1 MSGGRDDLGLDAGT
15 TRSMAGDRL
24 GGAEV
29 HGGLHAGSGLGSST
43 AMGDTGRTGGTTDD
57 YAALSFSRG
66 AEEEGVREKAANR
79 IGGMADSVKDLGG
92 RASDLAGQAAS
103 KLSDVAGTARE
114 RLSPALDRAETLLD
128 RAGVIERARQN
139 PLPALGI
146 AFGLGFVLAG
156 SGERAAPVKWA
167 RKELRGA
174 VLGGLAAALAR
185 EARGYVTGAGGGM
198 LGNLIERAQG
208 GGGSGSRSQSQGAFS
223 ATGQPVHRAPSHRE
237 NL

>member
-1 MSGGRDDLGLDAGT
+1 MTGGRDDAGLDAGT

-29 HGGLHAGSGLGSST
+29 HGGLHAGTGLGSST
-43 AMGDTGRTGGTTDD
+43 AMGDTGRAGSTTDE
-57 YAALSFSRG
+57 YGALSFSRG

-114 RLSPALDRAETLLD
+114 RLSPALGRAETLLD
-128 RAGVIERARQN
+128 RAGVIERVRQN

-146 AFGLGFVLAG
+146 AFGVGFILAG
-156 SGERAAPVKWA
+156 SGERSAPVKWA
-167 RKELRGA
+167 RKEVRGA
-174 VLGGLAAALAR
+174 VLGGLTAALAR
-185 EARGYVTGAGGGM
+185 EARSYITGAGGGM
-198 LGNLIERAQG
+198 LENLMERVQG
-208 GGGSGSRSQSQGAFS
+208 GGSAGSSRSSGSFS
-223 ATGQPVHRAPSHRE
+223 ATGQTVHRAPSHRE